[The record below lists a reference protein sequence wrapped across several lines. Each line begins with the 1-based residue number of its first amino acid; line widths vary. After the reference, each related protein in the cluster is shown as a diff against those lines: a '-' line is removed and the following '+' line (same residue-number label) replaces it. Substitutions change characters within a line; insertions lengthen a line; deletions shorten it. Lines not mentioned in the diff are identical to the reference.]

1 MEQDYLK
8 YLKTEREISEF
19 KIEQLKKSPSGGD
32 SSKKRLIAIEEEF
45 ISIPFESI
53 ATNLSELL
61 SAIKIFR
68 ESRTAFYD
76 LYSQGQVSSIDY
88 LNVLNEAKNKV
99 KQKIQ
104 DLEIDIVGSKIR
116 PARNKSRLLNI
127 MICILMYLEKTEL
140 EISRMNLK
148 VKYSDLNSEI
158 LKRYYEDIFLFYN
171 DIILESANFNFLNK
185 SSKELLSEIKPL
197 TNIAIDSGSDFFSI
211 LNTKTRGRGLFGF
224 FIPAKHVGR
233 EILKPYYLK
242 LYDEDGLN
250 ISRLFSY
257 NPKSILLNDEYY
269 KFLTLLNPEDIKDN
283 LVLLERYEVLMK
295 KIFHLKLSGKEN
307 LKVDTKKSLI
317 LVPASR
323 TEDEGIR
330 VALLE
335 SSTILSNILTNSI

>member
-19 KIEQLKKSPSGGD
+19 KIDQLKKSLLNGD
-32 SSKKRLIAIEEEF
+32 PSKKRLLAIEEEF
-45 ISIPFESI
+45 VSIPFENI
-53 ATNLSELL
+53 ASNLSDLL

-76 LYSQGQVSSIDY
+76 LYSQTQASNIDY
-88 LNVLNEAKNKV
+88 SSLLDNAKGRV
-99 KQKIQ
+99 KQKIK
-104 DLEIDIVGSKIR
+104 DLEIDIAGSKIR

-140 EISRMNLK
+140 EISKMNLK
-148 VKYSDLNSEI
+148 IKYSDLNSEI
-158 LKRYYEDIFLFYN
+158 LKKYSEDIFLFYN
-171 DIILESANFNFLNK
+171 DIILESVNFNFLNNN
-185 SSKELLSEIKPL
+185 SKELLSEIKPL
-197 TNIAIDSGSDFFSI
+197 QNISTDPKDNFFSI

-224 FIPAKHVGR
+224 FIPAKHIGR
-233 EILKPYYLK
+233 EILRPYYLK

-250 ISRLFSY
+250 ISKLFSY

-283 LVLLERYEVLMK
+283 LVLLERYEFLMK
-295 KIFHLKLSGKEN
+295 KIFHLKLSGKDN
-307 LKVDTKKSLI
+307 LKIDTKNSLI